1 MIKTTPENEAPVLQ
15 PLVLQPD
22 IMETTKPLKQSL
34 EGAMR
39 RSLNFNGD
47 ASKKFFP
54 ESDINSILSEK
65 SVLGALRASCSGAD
79 FMRCIYASTIVK
91 DQTHIKTFAILV
103 LIGRV
108 DAIAA
113 FRQNHIG
120 DAQLPLAFSP
130 TPGGKTSTLVRS
142 MATRSSFDL
151 SLMGLSHY
159 ESILFEEMQWKFL
172 APVLARAD
180 LDGEPREFPESTIL
194 PFVVPDLPRGTQW
207 PRNNCSNNS
216 RIYQAHLHDGHHD
229 FSASIV
235 AVKELLNAG
244 PEDYRREVDA
254 LKTFGGPDQPHV
266 IELLTTFKRGETYY
280 LVFPWAE
287 NDLHGVFTEPASS
300 LPCGSAN
307 AVKPATLTAKQM
319 LGVAEALKA
328 IHYCRLKKR
337 SSKGYQ
343 EPTEGGGG
351 AYHGDIKPE
360 NILVE
365 NGQWK
370 LADFGLSRISRG
382 TDLSLCDRPVGCSP
396 MYRAP
401 EHDVGTFDGQKADI
415 WSLGC
420 VMSVA
425 ATWMTLGRK
434 GVKKFSANRQT
445 KAGGRPD
452 NSFFEVSKDQE
463 QGTRVKLKAAVSH
476 WISRLHRAP
485 RASTFTHDLLDL
497 IRDKMLEVDGSKRT
511 SCSDVVSS
519 LETMYQ
525 KCLGDPSYTEPAP
538 RGSVSSWTCGNE
550 HLTGTPH
557 HEPRSITVNVVEVP
571 DPTQYNQTLPVLA
584 PQLDYTY
591 PSASFTAGDDIST
604 GAAVLPFAFTEPL
617 LGTYDDTMKQPNL
630 LYGSMNITISPD
642 IGQLGSPN
650 METSLPSFG
659 ELPILSRPSL
669 TVPVIT
675 NNRKRRRSTSS
686 EKPEGKRRRLHT
698 SLGTS
703 AASTPGAEG
712 PLDSSSESQTN
723 SHDES
728 RAFACPYFKLNPE
741 KYRRGKWKSC
751 AGAGWE
757 EFHRLKCQ
765 KRLPSREDLDDHRDS
780 EVQCQR
786 QHAMVDDNMD
796 DAQLSSSQDQ
806 MRGKD
811 GAYKWGRIYKI
822 IFRSIRISPEAM
834 PSPSNYLDR
843 DELDRF
849 SNFLE
854 SRRQHQIYGEVQR
867 EIDICLKW
875 IREFQNPRSLTQST
889 IASEVPSL
897 TGGSSNMSTLSA
909 NAMVTRDEFEPVNF
923 DYNTTADSSCQEA
936 GIMRQV
942 PSVVG
947 FQFPGCRY
955 DESMYISPS
964 TDL

>member
-1 MIKTTPENEAPVLQ
+1 MIETTPENEAPVLP
-15 PLVLQPD
+15 PLMLQPD
-22 IMETTKPLKQSL
+22 IMEMTKPLKQLL
-34 EGAMR
+34 EGAMC
-39 RSLNFNGD
+39 RSFSLSGRSSKEFLPAPDFNRII
-47 ASKKFFP
+47 A
-54 ESDINSILSEK
+54 EE

-103 LIGRV
+103 LIDRV

-113 FRQNHIG
+113 FRQNHLG

-130 TPGGKTSTLVRS
+130 TPGGETSTLVRS

-194 PFVVPDLPRGTQW
+194 PFVIPDLPHGTQW
-207 PRNNCSNNS
+207 PRNSCSNNS
-216 RIYQAHLHDGHHD
+216 RIYQAHIHDGHHD
-229 FSASIV
+229 FSASTV

-244 PEDYRREVDA
+244 PEDYRREVEA
-254 LKTFGGPDQPHV
+254 LKTFGGPDQLHV

-287 NDLHGVFTEPASS
+287 NDLHGVFTEPAFS

-337 SSKGYQ
+337 SSKGYH
-343 EPTEGGGG
+343 EPAEGGGG

-370 LADFGLSRISRG
+370 LADFGLFRIGRG
-382 TDLSLCDRPVGCSP
+382 TEDPLGDRPAGCSP
-396 MYRAP
+396 TYRAP

-445 KAGGRPD
+445 KAGTGFD

-463 QGTRVKLKAAVSH
+463 QRTRVKLKAAVSH
-476 WISRLHRAP
+476 WISRLRRAP

-497 IRDKMLEVDGSKRT
+497 IRDKMLEVDGSKRI
-511 SCSDVVSS
+511 SSADVVSS
-519 LETMYQ
+519 LEKMYE
-525 KCLGDPSYTEPAP
+525 KCAGDPSYTEPAP
-538 RGSVSSWTCGNE
+538 RRGVSSWTCGNE
-550 HLTGTPH
+550 LLTGTPY

-571 DPTQYNQTLPVLA
+571 DPTQYNQTLPALA

-591 PSASFTAGDDIST
+591 PSASFNAGDDTRT
-604 GAAVLPFAFTEPL
+604 GAAVLSFAFTEPL
-617 LGTYDDTMKQPNL
+617 LETYDDTINQPNS

-650 METSLPSFG
+650 VEGSLPSF
-659 ELPILSRPSL
+659 EDLPTSRPSL
-669 TVPVIT
+669 TVPVVT

-686 EKPEGKRRRLHT
+686 ENPE
-698 SLGTS
+698 
-703 AASTPGAEG
+703 GAEG
-712 PLDSSSESQTN
+712 HLDSSSESQTN
-723 SHDES
+723 FHDES
-728 RAFACPYFKLNPE
+728 RAFACPYFKHNPE

-765 KRLPSREDLDDHRDS
+765 KRLPSREELDDHRDS

-806 MRGKD
+806 LRGKD
-811 GAYKWGRIYKI
+811 GAYKWGTIYKI

-834 PSPSNYLDR
+834 PSPSNCLDR

-875 IREFQNPRSLTQST
+875 IRKFQNPRSLTQST

-909 NAMVTRDEFEPVNF
+909 NAMLTRDEFEPVSF

-936 GIMRQV
+936 GIMRQD
-942 PSVVG
+942 PLAVG
-947 FQFPGCRY
+947 IQFLGCRY
-955 DESMYISPS
+955 DESMYLGPFK
-964 TDL
+964 DL